1 MVIKMDTMGA
11 AHAANAINY
20 VLDKEKA
27 RKEDK
32 PVFLVSNNIELNPL
46 TGKPFSPVDVLM
58 DMQLRQA
65 SSRHRVEEP
74 FWRIELCPPAEVCRR
89 WTMPQWEKFCKD
101 CVEVLDTTGSRP
113 TMLAD
118 SQYIA
123 TVHFDTGKFHVHIV
137 ANRITMDDQV
147 QDTHRF
153 KERAREAANIIADR
167 YGWMRAEERDNQR
180 MKRIHDTALSVL
192 RAMPRWDIETYF
204 AGMRSNG
211 FEVEP
216 TYDRQG
222 ICRGYSIGEK
232 LYDLDGNYSSTV
244 MYKASAKKFGHGRDL
259 TVSKLYGTWLR
270 EHPEMER
277 AVDDSRRW
285 HRHKPQK
292 TVMPHNAP
300 KPSKTNDDDEY
311 QRLLKAKKENKEPTR
326 GERERE
332 NAIWDAVKAVREF
345 VKSPFRE
352 SFHLREQEDTLPEG
366 IVAKAIDMEQEAGL
380 SRDPDNRQAAAFYD
394 PKEYERRVKVVVE
407 GKMLEGV
414 VRDAIGLL
422 TEQAGLLNDIPLD
435 VMRNNNNKLVNQ
447 DMDIQ
452 PLEDMNRK
460 AGETLRSVVRC
471 IHDSRFMGI
480 YLEELTRGDRER
492 WQLSEKDKAALF
504 TLPVLAYYTG
514 KYHLNDT
521 MTFLWLVAGMPLL
534 AITTVW
540 GVNEVVGWIARR
552 KAKPLR

>member
-32 PVFLVSNNIELNPL
+32 PVFLVSNNIDLNPL

-74 FWRIELCPPAEVCRR
+74 FWRIELCPPTEVCRR
-89 WTMPQWEKFCKD
+89 WTMPQW
-101 CVEVLDTTGSRP
+101 
-113 TMLAD
+113 
-118 SQYIA
+118 
-123 TVHFDTGKFHVHIV
+123 
-137 ANRITMDDQV
+137 
-147 QDTHRF
+147 
-153 KERAREAANIIADR
+153 
-167 YGWMRAEERDNQR
+167 
-180 MKRIHDTALSVL
+180 
-192 RAMPRWDIETYF
+192 DIDTYF

-216 TYDRQG
+216 ICDRLG

-232 LYDLDGNYSSTV
+232 LYDLDGNYSSTGRLV
-244 MYKASAKKFGHGRDL
+244 LTIVLYKASAKKFGHGRDL

-277 AVDDSRRW
+277 AEDDSRRW

-300 KPSKTNDDDEY
+300 TPSKTNDDDEY
-311 QRLLKAKKENKEPTR
+311 QRLLKAKKGNKEPTR

-332 NAIWDAVKAVREF
+332 TAIWDAVRAVREF

-352 SFHLREQEDTLPEG
+352 SFHLREQEDILPEG

-380 SRDPDNRQAAAFYD
+380 SFSESSLKDAA
-394 PKEYERRVKVVVE
+394 
-407 GKMLEGV
+407 
-414 VRDAIGLL
+414 
-422 TEQAGLLNDIPLD
+422 
-435 VMRNNNNKLVNQ
+435 
-447 DMDIQ
+447 
-452 PLEDMNRK
+452 
-460 AGETLRSVVRC
+460 
-471 IHDSRFMGI
+471 
-480 YLEELTRGDRER
+480 EELLEMVESSAGRAAVAAEGLQAVVAQIALPEEQPSLGGGGAASNDLPRK
-492 WQLSEKDKAALF
+492 KDDEWEWWKKNGF
-504 TLPVLAYYTG
+504 IRSQRNKG
-514 KYHLNDT
+514 IK
-521 MTFLWLVAGMPLL
+521 
-534 AITTVW
+534 
-540 GVNEVVGWIARR
+540 R
-552 KAKPLR
+552 